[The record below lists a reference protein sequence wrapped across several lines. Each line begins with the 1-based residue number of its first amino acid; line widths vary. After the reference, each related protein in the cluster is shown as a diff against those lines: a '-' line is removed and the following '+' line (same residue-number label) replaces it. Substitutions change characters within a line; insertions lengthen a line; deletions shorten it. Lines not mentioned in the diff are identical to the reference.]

1 MYMPINSILSRLSLR
16 RLRTGSQNSF
26 LKAGRGS
33 GESGEESRL
42 WLLRLWYP
50 GIGRSLCT
58 CALVLGLWVTVIP
71 MFIEVGIK
79 TCHFSSE
86 VGAPFMLLTMPC
98 PAGHM

>member
-42 WLLRLWYP
+42 WLLRLWCP

-58 CALVLGLWVTVIP
+58 CALVLGL
-71 MFIEVGIK
+71 
-79 TCHFSSE
+79 
-86 VGAPFMLLTMPC
+86 
-98 PAGHM
+98 